1 MFKQLSGWQGRVVVN
16 GTEYENIGS
25 VPNSIKPTTIT
36 LLPKVVKRR
45 VKVEDVTDDT
55 ERVITVRQ
63 FMTRVESNPMPMR
76 TMVGKIKRETA
87 KAYYMELHGQALP
100 VVTCMRC
107 GKTLTNPV
115 SRHYGLGIECLS
127 KVGIVA
133 DESDIENI
141 KEAMVDIK
149 WCGYVP
155 KSAILE
161 NEIFDS
167 NQTL

>member
-25 VPNSIKPTTIT
+25 VPNSITPTTIT
-36 LLPKVVKRR
+36 LLPKVEKRR

-55 ERVITVRQ
+55 EHVITVRQ

-115 SRHYGLGIECLS
+115 SRYYGLGVECLS

-133 DESDIENI
+133 DESAIEDI
-141 KEAMVDIK
+141 KESMTNVR
-149 WCGYVP
+149 WSGYIP

-161 NEIFDS
+161 NEIFDGS
-167 NQTL
+167 QTL

>member
-1 MFKQLSGWQGRVVVN
+1 MFKQLLGWSGRVVVN

-25 VPNSIKPTTIT
+25 VPNDIEIATIT
-36 LLPKVVKRR
+36 LLPKYRR

-55 ERVITVRQ
+55 EHVITVRQ

-115 SRHYGLGIECLS
+115 SRHYGLGVECLS

-133 DESDIENI
+133 DENDIEDI
-141 KEAMVDIK
+141 KESMVNVK
-149 WCGYVP
+149 WSGWCP
-155 KSAILE
+155 KSAIE
-161 NEIFDS
+161 SNEAF
-167 NQTL
+167 NG

>member
-1 MFKQLSGWQGRVVVN
+1 MIKQLSGWSGRVVVN

-25 VPNSIKPTTIT
+25 VPNGITPTTIT
-36 LLPKVVKRR
+36 LLPKVVKAENRR

-63 FMTRVESNPMPMR
+63 FMTRVESNPMPMC

-115 SRHYGLGIECLS
+115 SRHYGLGPECLG

-133 DESDIENI
+133 DIEQVDII
-141 KEAMVDIK
+141 KEQLVDVHWSGWI
-149 WCGYVP
+149 P
-155 KSAILE
+155 KSAILD
-161 NEIFDS
+161 NEF
-167 NQTL
+167 NT

>member
-1 MFKQLSGWQGRVVVN
+1 MIKQLSGWSGRVVVN

-25 VPNSIKPTTIT
+25 VPNGITPTTIT
-36 LLPKVVKRR
+36 LLPKVVKAENRR

-115 SRHYGLGIECLS
+115 SRHYGLGIECIQ
-127 KVGIVA
+127 KVGIPFNA
-133 DESDIENI
+133 DDIENI
-141 KEAMVDIK
+141 KEAMIDVK
-149 WCGYVP
+149 WCGWCP
-155 KSAILE
+155 KSAVE
-161 NEIFDS
+161 GNEPFRG
-167 NQTL
+167 